1 MCTMSHELRQPS
13 QPTNPFSSRH
23 TRPGAIPFRFDLNGS
38 DRAGHIARFLADLRQ
53 HRLGLIV
60 GNHGTG
66 KSTLL
71 HDMAHALQEKFPGGK
86 WIQLTADPNRS
97 PIAVVSSMLQNDRAA
112 IETQA
117 TVSPGGVLVID
128 GAEQLSPW
136 GRFRI
141 RRRAQQ
147 AGHVCL
153 ATAHRDLRGF
163 HVLHRTKVTAKLIE
177 DLLAEVLRDHPNAR
191 EKLAK
196 VGKADSMP
204 SFADVTDVR
213 ELWSRLYDVVGLSPG
228 TPSMRMPE
236 SGTPD
241 GRIDLRPDAHPKNCP
256 DL

>member
-1 MCTMSHELRQPS
+1 MPDDFRPPS

-23 TRPGAIPFRFDLNGS
+23 TRPGAIPFRFGLNES
-38 DRAGHIARFLADLRQ
+38 DPADHIARIVADLRY

-60 GNHGTG
+60 GNHGSG

-71 HDMAHALQEKFPGGK
+71 HDMADALQAEFPGGK
-86 WIQLTADPNRS
+86 WIQLTADPNHS
-97 PIAVVSSMLQNDRAA
+97 AVAGISSMLLNDRAA
-112 IETQA
+112 SEAQA
-117 TVSPGGVLVID
+117 TVSPGGVLVLD

-136 GRFRI
+136 GRFRV
-141 RRRAQQ
+141 RRRALR

-153 ATAHRDLRGF
+153 ATAHHDLRGF

-177 DLLAEVLRDHPNAR
+177 DLLAELLRDHPNAR
-191 EKLAK
+191 EKLAR
-196 VGKADSMP
+196 VGNGDLMS

-228 TPSMRMPE
+228 TPSTRMPE

-241 GRIDLRPDAHPKNCP
+241 NRIDLRPASHPENCL